1 MDEEALIRRWIETW
15 ERAGPELEAIRRR
28 ELAQM
33 TDAEARAAAADLLS
47 MPLAPD
53 LPERRSSGL
62 VEQQRWFMRLHPA

>member
-47 MPLAPD
+47 MPLAQD